1 MAVIVELTIDSES
14 FDLGRVTAVSN
25 GVHIELE
32 RVVPTGGE
40 VMPFFWARGTD
51 FEAFERAVRDN
62 SIVDELTAV
71 ARVENRVLYRVSWGG
86 TTSSLTRILTD
97 SEATILEAHGNDPWT
112 FRLRFNDHA
121 ALTDFHNLCQEEEI
135 EFHVERIYTLA
146 EGEPGVYNFDIT
158 DEQQEALVT
167 AVSEGYFE
175 VPRQTTLSEVADRL
189 GISPQAAS
197 ERVRR
202 GADTVLR
209 KVLLSQSA
217 ADLS

>member
-25 GVHIELE
+25 GVHLELE

-40 VMPFFWARGTD
+40 VMPFFWAHGTD
-51 FEAFERAVRDN
+51 FEAFERVVRDDRL
-62 SIVDELTAV
+62 VDDLAAV
-71 ARVENRVLYRVSWGG
+71 ARIEDRVLYKVNWGES
-86 TTSSLTRILTD
+86 TSSLTRVLTD
-97 SEATILEAHGNDPWT
+97 SEATILEARGNDPWL

-121 ALTDFHNLCQEEEI
+121 ALTEFHNRCQDEAI

-158 DEQQEALVT
+158 DEQQEALVA

-175 VPRQTTLSEVADRL
+175 VPRRTTLNEVADRL

>member
-1 MAVIVELTIDSES
+1 MSS
-14 FDLGRVTAVSN
+14 

-40 VMPFFWARGTD
+40 VMPFFWAQGTD
-51 FEAFERAVRDN
+51 FEAFEHAVRHDRL
-62 SIVDELTAV
+62 VDDLTAV
-71 ARVENRVLYRVSWGG
+71 ARVADRVLYKVNWGE

-97 SEATILEAHGNDPWT
+97 SEATILEAHGNDPWM

-121 ALTDFHNLCQEEEI
+121 ALTDFHNLCQEEDI

-158 DEQQEALVT
+158 DGQQEALVT

-175 VPRQTTLSEVADRL
+175 VPRQTTLNEVADQL